1 MAAGWLEMVLG
12 TSCEEELVPITPL
25 AAMLSS
31 VLEVNYGEGLIV
43 NTSASASASTQLV
56 STRKVLIFFLTFLNI
71 LL

>member
-1 MAAGWLEMVLG
+1 MAAGCLEMVLG
-12 TSCEEELVPITPL
+12 TSCEAELVPITPL

-43 NTSASASASTQLV
+43 NTSASASTQLV
-56 STRKVLIFFLTFLNI
+56 STRKVLIFFLTFLNF